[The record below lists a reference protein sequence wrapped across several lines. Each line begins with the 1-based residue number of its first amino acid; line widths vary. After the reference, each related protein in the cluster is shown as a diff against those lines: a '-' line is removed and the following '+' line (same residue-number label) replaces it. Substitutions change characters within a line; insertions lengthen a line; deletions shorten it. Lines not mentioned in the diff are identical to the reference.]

1 VRESLQIICRKERG
15 KRPEISQVGKA
26 RSLYGVFNLGASRNR
41 VTLPDVC
48 AYLFWSVTSRG
59 NSTTKG
65 VNGNHTQRK
74 VMINQSVIQGYNAE
88 RMRGY
93 EVEALG
99 VKLENRTYTSNGG
112 IEAQAFENHRKRLV
126 GII

>member
-1 VRESLQIICRKERG
+1 
-15 KRPEISQVGKA
+15 
-26 RSLYGVFNLGASRNR
+26 
-41 VTLPDVC
+41 
-48 AYLFWSVTSRG
+48 
-59 NSTTKG
+59 
-65 VNGNHTQRK
+65 
-74 VMINQSVIQGYNAE
+74 MINQSVIQGYNAE